1 MKKYAYFNNKI
12 IPEDDIIISHHD
24 LGFLRGYGIMD
35 AMRTIKGRPFLLKEH
50 FERLDDGVKTL
61 NIKWGLDLK
70 KFTKIIKRLL
80 EKNNFINDVAIKTI
94 VTGGVS
100 SNGLKIDKEPTI
112 LITINNLEGVS
123 PSEDDYSKGVGVISA
138 EFQRFMP
145 ETKTTNYIF
154 ALQHQ
159 VQKEKFKANEII
171 YKNKGKVLE
180 GATSNIFIIK
190 DGKILTP
197 SKNILM
203 GTTRNFLINI
213 LKKEGFEVEGRI
225 IKFEELLRADEI
237 FLTGTFKNILPVI
250 KVDDIIIGSGKVGEI
265 TNNIINLFSDYS
277 STIK

>member
-159 VQKEKFKANEII
+159 AQKEKFKANEII
-171 YKNKGKVLE
+171 YKNKGELLE

-190 DGKILTP
+190 NEKVITSNDG
-197 SKNILM
+197 ILM

-213 LKKEGFEVEGRI
+213 LKKEEFEVVERI
-225 IKFEELLRADEI
+225 VKFEELLGADEI

-265 TNNIINLFSDYS
+265 TKNIINLFSDYS